1 MMRLSHLIL
10 PDIQQAFEADP
21 ASVQELFED
30 LHAED
35 VADIVERADPEFAP
49 DLLASLDAERAADV
63 LECIEPHR
71 QVDLVQRLGV
81 PRAVTIIAA
90 MASDE
95 RADFVAE
102 LPHAFAESLLDALDP
117 EDEADVRSLVRWEE
131 GTVGAVM
138 TTDVLTVPV
147 EMSVGEVIE
156 RVRMV
161 GQEAE
166 TVYYVYVVAGSDKLV
181 GVVSLRDLI
190 LCDPGEAVAAVMAE
204 DVKSIGPTEDQEEA
218 ATLIQHYDLIAVPV
232 VDESYRLL
240 GLVTIDDLVDV
251 IEEEATED
259 MHRMAAVQ
267 PLEDSY
273 FGTRFWT
280 FVGKRAPWLVG
291 LFMGGQ
297 FTANAMTWYDDIIQQ
312 AAMLVLFLPLVI
324 SSGGNSGS
332 QSAAIII
339 RALAVGEVGLSQAG
353 RVFLREVA
361 VGLVLGLLLAAI
373 GIARVMLGAGDGMV
387 AMTLGVTL
395 IAVVTLGS
403 VLGAMLPI
411 LLERLGLDPAVS
423 STPFIASLVDL
434 LGIVTYFSLAR
445 VLMF

>member
-1 MMRLSHLIL
+1 MMRLSQLML
-10 PDIQQAFEADP
+10 PDIEQAFAADP
-21 ASVQELFED
+21 ESVRELFDD

-35 VADIVERADPEFAP
+35 VADIVERAPADLAPE
-49 DLLASLDAERAADV
+49 LLAALTAERAADV

-71 QVDLVQRLGV
+71 QVDLVQRMGV
-81 PRAVTIIAA
+81 RRAVVIIEE
-90 MASDE
+90 MASDD

-102 LPHAFAESLLDALDP
+102 LPHAFAESLLAAMDP
-117 EDEADVRSLVRWEE
+117 EDEADVRSLVQWQD

-138 TTDVLTVPV
+138 TTDTLTVPV
-147 EMSVGEVIE
+147 EMSVGEVID

-161 GQEAE
+161 GEEAE

-190 LCDPGEAVAAVMAE
+190 LCNTDHAVASIMVE
-204 DVKSIGPTEDQEEA
+204 DVKSIGPDEDQEEA
-218 ATLIQHYDLIAVPV
+218 ATLIQHYDLIALPV
-232 VDESYRLL
+232 VDNAYRLL

-280 FVGKRAPWLVG
+280 FVAKRAPWLIA
-291 LFMGGQ
+291 LFIGGQ
-297 FTANAMTWYDDIIQQ
+297 FTANAMTWYDDVIRET
-312 AAMLVLFLPLVI
+312 AVLVLFLPLVI

-339 RALAVGEVGLSQAG
+339 RALAVGEVDLSHAL
-353 RVFLREVA
+353 RVLVREVA
-361 VGLVLGLLLAAI
+361 VGLVLGVLLATI
-373 GIARVMLGAGDGMV
+373 GILRALLGADDG
-387 AMTLGVTL
+387 ALALTLGVTL
-395 IAVVTLGS
+395 VAVVTLGT

-445 VLMF
+445 AMLM